1 MRTRAAAWA
10 ASLLLALGAPAA
22 GEPVAAS
29 EAQPAALPGRGLYL
43 EHCAVCHGVE
53 GRGDGPAGLPIVPVP
68 RDFGV
73 GRFKFDADGDGR
85 TGTDR
90 DLFLVIRDGAGT
102 VGGNPS
108 MAPWGHLG
116 EERIH
121 ELVAYV
127 RSLERHRTP

>member
-1 MRTRAAAWA
+1 MRARAAAWA
-10 ASLLLALGAPAA
+10 ASLLFALGAPAA
-22 GEPVAAS
+22 VDGS
-29 EAQPAALPGRGLYL
+29 EAQPAALPGRDLYAL
-43 EHCAVCHGVE
+43 HCATCHGVE
-53 GRGDGPAGLPIVPVP
+53 GKGDGPAGLPIVPMP

-90 DLFLVIRDGAGT
+90 DLFLVIRDGAGA
-102 VGGNPS
+102 VGGNPL

-116 EERIH
+116 EQRIH

-127 RSLERHRTP
+127 RSLERLRAP